1 MKRIV
6 IAAVVV
12 TLSVIG
18 WATFQASAPSPER
31 NLAGL
36 MPQGAQ
42 VYLEAKDLNG
52 LLREWNASPEKAAWM
67 KSDNYEVFSRS
78 RLLLRLSQAQ
88 QQFAAAAGVPPDYKF
103 LGEIAGQQ
111 SALGIYNIGKL
122 ELLYVT
128 RLPSSSAMKSG
139 LWQQR
144 SKFEPRQS
152 VGKPFFVRT
161 EAESGRVVAFAI
173 DGDYLILGTREDLVA
188 GALAL
193 MAGQKMSAL
202 DQEGW
207 FVDAIKTSKEP
218 GDLRLLVHLSEVAKT
233 PQFRSYWIQQ
243 NITEMRRYESS
254 ITDLYRSAGEYR
266 EGRALLLKDATPV
279 SADDAQSVAE
289 LAKLVS
295 PDAGVFKCAAAPS
308 VDEVLATVE
317 QKVLTPRL
325 GPAPPE
331 KAAPIASLGSGT
343 VGSASSLETRID
355 VQPAGGEENTAR
367 GDEALR
373 KLVSDANVRAMMQM
387 HRSEVSADGVFVR
400 VHSAVALE
408 AQKDWQEKE
417 VLKALQE
424 TIARG
429 LTTNELGASWRI
441 VGSGVQ
447 SYLEMDG
454 LNTVAVALRGR
465 TLVVATDGAT
475 LAAVLARMGEKRSGD
490 AATYVAGFRHDAER
504 ENFYKMTSVL
514 DRGGQNQYGRSD
526 SEPQFFSQNIG
537 SLSRTLSGV
546 KSESV
551 VARRSGGVEL
561 QTVRYQWK

>member
-1 MKRIV
+1 MKRIL
-6 IAAVVV
+6 IAVTVVAMS
-12 TLSVIG
+12 LIG
-18 WATFQASAPSPER
+18 WATFQANAPAPER
-31 NLAGL
+31 NLASL

-42 VYLEAKDLNG
+42 VYLEAKDLSG
-52 LLREWNASPEKAAWM
+52 LLQEWNASPEKAAWM

-88 QQFAAAAGVPPDYKF
+88 QQFATAAGVPPDYKF
-103 LGEIAGQQ
+103 LGEVAGQQ

-122 ELLYVT
+122 ELLYIT

-152 VGKPFFVRT
+152 AGKPFFVRT
-161 EAESGRVVAFAI
+161 EPESGRVVAFAV

-193 MAGQKMSAL
+193 SAGQKMSTL
-202 DQEGW
+202 DQDGW
-207 FVDAIKTSKEP
+207 FVDTVKAGKEP

-243 NITEMRRYESS
+243 NITEMRQYESS
-254 ITDLYRSAGEYR
+254 ITDLYRTAGEYR
-266 EGRALLLKDATPV
+266 EERALLLKDATPV
-279 SADDAQSVAE
+279 SGDDAQSVAE
-289 LAKLVS
+289 LARLV
-295 PDAGVFKCAAAPS
+295 PVDAGVFKSTAAPS
-308 VDEVLATVE
+308 VDDVLSTLE

-325 GPAPPE
+325 GPAPPD
-331 KAAPIASLGSGT
+331 KIAPTVTLGSGT

-355 VQPAGGEENTAR
+355 VPPPTGEENTGR
-367 GDEALR
+367 GDEALK
-373 KLVSDANVRAMMQM
+373 KLLADANVRAMMQT

-400 VHSAVALE
+400 VHSAVVLA
-408 AQKDWQEKE
+408 AAKDWNEQD
-417 VLKALQE
+417 VLRAIRA
-424 TIARG
+424 TIAPG
-429 LTTNELGASWRI
+429 LTADQLGAGWRI
-441 VGSGVQ
+441 AGSGVQ
-447 SYLEMDG
+447 NYFEMDG

-465 TLVVATDGAT
+465 VLLVATDGRT
-475 LAAVLARMGEKRSGD
+475 LASVLARMGEKSSSEP
-490 AATYVAGFRHDAER
+490 ATYIAGFRHDAER
-504 ENFYKMTSVL
+504 ENFYKMTSLL
-514 DRGGQNQYGRSD
+514 DRGGQNQYGRTN

-551 VARRSGGVEL
+551 VMRRSGAMDL
-561 QTVRYQWK
+561 QTVRYEWK